1 MSRVLQNVVA
11 NLGGKVWTVL
21 VSLAVVPVYLR
32 VLGIEAYGLMGVFL
46 SLTAIFAVLDLGLGN
61 ALNRQFAQLSVQ
73 PDRAQDMRDLLR
85 TLEIVYCTIG
95 ISIGVLTALLAPSIA
110 AHWVRPQQLSPES
123 VAQTIALMG
132 AAIAVQWPR
141 ALYTGGLMG
150 LQRQVLPNLVSS
162 ASVTALNVGGVLI
175 VVFIAPT
182 LEALLLWIIAVS
194 LVEVLLTRALLLRH
208 LPVAPAAAA
217 FSKRQFLSVWR
228 FAAGMTGIT
237 VMAVILGQLDKV
249 ILSKLL
255 TLEAFGYYS
264 LAWRVVSGLY
274 LLASP
279 VQSAFFPRFSQ
290 LAALG
295 DQEELGR
302 SYHRSSQLLSVLLL
316 PVAVILAFFSDEL
329 LRLWTLDDGVVRN
342 TSAILSVL
350 AIGTAING
358 LMNLPTSLQLSYGW
372 TRLVLMT
379 NVVAVLILAPLLYDV
394 ARRHG
399 GLGAAWIWL
408 LLNVGYVAFTLQLM
422 HRRLLRGQLVRWL
435 LADVGAPLAAV
446 VAVAGTWR
454 LTVGNPDSYA
464 GMFASVAAVSLL
476 TALAAAAAAPDIRAL
491 VFRYLANKRQATV
504 RP

>member
-1 MSRVLQNVVA
+1 MSRVFQNVVA
-11 NLGGKVWTVL
+11 NLGGKAWTVL
-21 VSLAVVPVYLR
+21 ISLAVVPVYLR

-46 SLTAIFAVLDLGLGN
+46 SLTAIFAILDLGLGN
-61 ALNRQFAQLSVQ
+61 ALNRRLAQLSVE
-73 PDRAQDMRDLLR
+73 PDRGQDMRDLLR
-85 TLEIVYCTIG
+85 TLEIAYWAVG
-95 ISIGVLTALLAPSIA
+95 ISIGVLTALLASSIA
-110 AHWVRPQQLSPES
+110 AHWVRPQQLSAES

-150 LQRQVLPNLVSS
+150 LQRQVLLNLVSS
-162 ASVTALNVGGVLI
+162 ASATVLNLGGVLI

-194 LVEVLLTRALLLRH
+194 FGEVLLTRALLLRH
-208 LPVAPAAAA
+208 LPAAPAAAV

-274 LLASP
+274 LLVSP

-295 DQEELGR
+295 DQDELAR
-302 SYHRSSQLLSVLLL
+302 SYHRGSQLLSVVLL
-316 PVAVILAFFSDEL
+316 PVAAILALFSDEL
-329 LRLWTLDDGVVRN
+329 LRLWTLDDAIARN

-350 AIGTAING
+350 AVGTAING
-358 LMNLPTSLQLSYGW
+358 LMNLPTSLQLSHGW
-372 TRLVLMT
+372 TRLVFMT
-379 NVVAVLILAPLLYDV
+379 NVVAVASLTPLLYFV
-394 ARRHG
+394 ALRYG

-408 LLNVGYVAFTLQLM
+408 ALNVAYVTITLQLM
-422 HRRLLRGQLVRWL
+422 HRRLLRGHLGRWL
-435 LADVGAPLAAV
+435 LVDMGAPLAAAL
-446 VAVAGTWR
+446 AVAGIAR
-454 LTVGNPDSYA
+454 LAIAPGCSYA
-464 GMFASVAAVSLL
+464 AVLVGVAAASLCTL
-476 TALAAAAAAPDIRAL
+476 LAAVLAAPDIRSLMVKYVAD
-491 VFRYLANKRQATV
+491 KRQAGA